1 MCILCG
7 WSFGLY
13 ALWGCFKAHYYGH
26 VWTAV
31 CIWLHLGVGLPDQ
44 VMILP
49 PCCPR
54 HLDLSSD
61 ICTSPYES
69 LLVAGCQAHL
79 RGRCPSWARCLGP
92 WGRPVVCPQLDVCL
106 AWLTVC
112 AFFLQRSTPSPGP
125 PARESSSTL
134 EKQVA
139 ANTHG
144 AGGNAAGS
152 KSLALAPT
160 GEGSQRPGP
169 APPAGV

>member
-1 MCILCG
+1 MAV
-7 WSFGLY
+7 
-13 ALWGCFKAHYYGH
+13 ALWGSLPQALG
-26 VWTAV
+26 TS
-31 CIWLHLGVGLPDQ
+31 LGV
-44 VMILP
+44 
-49 PCCPR
+49 CP
-54 HLDLSSD
+54 
-61 ICTSPYES
+61 
-69 LLVAGCQAHL
+69 
-79 RGRCPSWARCLGP
+79 
-92 WGRPVVCPQLDVCL
+92 

-160 GEGSQRPGP
+160 GEGSQRLGL
-169 APPAGV
+169 APPAAGSELHQGRPQLHAP